1 MVTHAVWLKACGLT
15 SATSYG
21 TMDESIAAVGRKS
34 VADELKPGKE
44 ILMSWVKGSR
54 IATMSPPKLSISPY

>member
-1 MVTHAVWLKACGLT
+1 
-15 SATSYG
+15 
-21 TMDESIAAVGRKS
+21 MDESIAAVGRKS